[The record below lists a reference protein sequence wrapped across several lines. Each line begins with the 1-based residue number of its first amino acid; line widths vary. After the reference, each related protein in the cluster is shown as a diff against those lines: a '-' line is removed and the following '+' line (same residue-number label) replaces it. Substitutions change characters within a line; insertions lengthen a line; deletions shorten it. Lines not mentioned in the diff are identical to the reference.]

1 MFLLDS
7 PATDEDDAID
17 VLDDDEDKEML
28 SEFGTRSTTSST
40 TSISSS
46 EIGSSLITLVGS
58 NSSTIVILST
68 FETVNDKYN
77 KNKDNDNKN

>member
-7 PATDEDDAID
+7 QATDEDDAID

-77 KNKDNDNKN
+77 KNNDNKN

>member
-77 KNKDNDNKN
+77 KNNDNKN

>member
-7 PATDEDDAID
+7 PATDEDDDAID

-77 KNKDNDNKN
+77 NDNDNKN

>member
-7 PATDEDDAID
+7 PATDEDDDAID

-77 KNKDNDNKN
+77 KNNDNKN